1 MLRVYMLLAFKVLQR
16 RKFYT
21 FISLFCISVTLMVVL
36 LVSSLIENITHPP
49 GAERNSER
57 FLAVEKMSITAA
69 NGRSNQRT
77 QPGYQFLNAVI
88 KPMET
93 PELTSIFSTRSQV
106 SGFRN
111 EKAIKSQLKRTD
123 SQYWKILQFDFI
135 EGRPFSETEAKQGQ
149 HVVVISED
157 TARQY
162 FDENS
167 ALGQSITVGGEI
179 YQVIGVVEN
188 VSVLHWNASADIW
201 VPLFANASTAF
212 TQQAMGGFMG
222 LIMAETPEQI
232 PAMKKEFNKRLA
244 AYKHPDP
251 KNWPVVVASANS
263 KFEQIARL
271 FSKDLDVPP
280 KTKELTMGIMITM
293 VLFMLLPTINLV
305 NLNISRIL
313 ERASEIGVRK
323 SFGARST
330 HLISQFMLENII
342 LTCIGGVI
350 GFVLTLLCMYLISVS
365 GVVPFHSFEI
375 NFRVLAV
382 AISVILFFGILSGV
396 YPAWKMSRMNPIN
409 ALKGA
414 I

>member
-36 LVSSLIENITHPP
+36 LISSLIENITHPP

-57 FLAVEKMSITAA
+57 FLAVDKVSITAA
-69 NGRSNQRT
+69 NGRANQRDL
-77 QPGYQFLNAVI
+77 PGYQFLNAVM
-88 KPMET
+88 KPMKT
-93 PELTSIFSTRSQV
+93 PELTSIFSMQSQAI
-106 SGFRN
+106 GFRN
-111 EKAIKSQLKRTD
+111 GKRIKSYLKRTD

-135 EGRPFSETEAKQGQ
+135 EGRPFSKAEAEQGQ
-149 HVVVISED
+149 HLAVISED

-162 FDENS
+162 FDEDS
-167 ALGQSITVGGEI
+167 ALGKSLTVGRVS
-179 YQVIGVVEN
+179 YQVIGVVKN
-188 VSVLHWNASADIW
+188 VSVLHLNAFSNIW
-201 VPLFANASTAF
+201 VPLFATASTAF
-212 TQQAMGGFMG
+212 TEQAMGGFTG
-222 LIMAETPEQI
+222 LIMAETSQQVQE
-232 PAMKKEFNKRLA
+232 MKREFHQRLA
-244 AYKHPDP
+244 DYKHPDP
-251 KNWPVVVASANS
+251 KKWPVVTASANT

-271 FSKDLDVPP
+271 FNRDLNVPP
-280 KTKELTMGIMITM
+280 KTKELTMWLIVAM
-293 VLFMLLPTINLV
+293 VLFMLLPTINLI

-323 SFGARST
+323 SFGARSS

-350 GFVLTLLCMYLISVS
+350 GFALALLAMYFISLS

-375 NFRVLAV
+375 NFRVLGSTV
-382 AISVILFFGILSGV
+382 LVILFFGLLSGV

-414 I
+414 H

>member
-1 MLRVYMLLAFKVLQR
+1 MLRVYILLALKVLQR

-21 FISLFCISVTLMVVL
+21 FISLFCISVTLMVIL
-36 LVSSLIENITHPP
+36 LVTSLVENIIHPP
-49 GAERNSER
+49 GAERNSDR
-57 FLAVEKMSITAA
+57 FLAIEKMAVSASIG
-69 NGRSNQRT
+69 GRNRRE

-93 PELTSIFSTRSQV
+93 PQLTSIFSTKSEV
-106 SGFRN
+106 AGFRN
-111 EKAIKSQLKRTD
+111 GKRIKSQLKRTD
-123 SQYWKILQFDFI
+123 SQYWQILQFYFI

-149 HVVVISED
+149 HVAVISED

-162 FDENS
+162 FDDNS
-167 ALGQSITVGGEI
+167 AVGKSLTVSGES

-201 VPLFANASTAF
+201 VPLFASASTAF
-212 TQQAMGGFMG
+212 TKQAMGGFMG
-222 LIMAETPEQI
+222 LIMAEKAEQV
-232 PAMKKEFNKRLA
+232 PTMKREFNKRLA

-251 KNWPVVVASANS
+251 KRWPIVVSSANT
-263 KFEQIARL
+263 KFEQVARL
-271 FSKDLDVPP
+271 YHRDLDSRP
-280 KTKELTMGIMITM
+280 KTKELTIGIIVTMI
-293 VLFMLLPTINLV
+293 LFMLLPTINLI

-323 SFGARST
+323 NFGARSS
-330 HLISQFMLENII
+330 HLITQFLLENII

-350 GFVLTLLCMYLISVS
+350 GFVLALLSMYFISVS

-375 NFRVLAV
+375 NFRVLAAAV
-382 AISVILFFGILSGV
+382 SVILFFGILSGV
-396 YPAWKMSRMNPIN
+396 YPAWKMSRMNPIK

>member
-1 MLRVYMLLAFKVLQR
+1 MLLAFKVLRR

-36 LVSSLIENITHPP
+36 LVTSLLENITHPP

-57 FLAVEKMSITAA
+57 FLAIDKVSITAA
-69 NGRSNQRT
+69 GGRGNERDL
-77 QPGYQFLNAVI
+77 PGYQFLNAVM
-88 KPMET
+88 KPMQT
-93 PELTSIFSTRSQV
+93 PVLSSIFSMQSQTL
-106 SGFRN
+106 GFRN
-111 EKAIKSQLKRTD
+111 GKRIKSYLKRTD
-123 SQYWKILQFDFI
+123 SQYWKILEFDFI
-135 EGRPFSETEAKQGQ
+135 EGRPFSETEAKNGQ
-149 HVVVISED
+149 YVAVITEN

-162 FDENS
+162 FDEES
-167 ALGQSITVGGEI
+167 ALGKSLTVGRVS
-179 YQVIGVVEN
+179 YQVIGVVKN
-188 VSVLHWNASADIW
+188 ISVLHLNAYSDIW

-212 TQQAMGGFMG
+212 TKQTMGGFMG
-222 LIMAETPEQI
+222 LIMAATPEDV
-232 PAMKKEFNKRLA
+232 PAMKSEFNKQLA

-251 KNWPVVVASANS
+251 KKWPTVVASANS

-271 FSKDLDVPP
+271 FNRDLNVPP
-280 KTKELTMGIMITM
+280 KTKELTIGLIVAM
-293 VLFMLLPTINLV
+293 VLFMLLPTINLI

-323 SFGARST
+323 SFGARSS
-330 HLISQFMLENII
+330 HLITQFLLENII

-350 GFVLTLLCMYLISVS
+350 GFALALLCMYFISVS
-365 GVVPFHSFEI
+365 GIVPFHSFEI
-375 NFRVLAV
+375 NFRVLAAAV
-382 AISVILFFGILSGV
+382 SVVLFFGLLSGV

>member
-1 MLRVYMLLAFKVLQR
+1 MLRVYMLLAFKVLRR

-57 FLAVEKMSITAA
+57 FLAIEKMSITAA

-111 EKAIKSQLKRTD
+111 GKAIKSQLKRTD

-149 HVVVISED
+149 HLAVISED

-167 ALGQSITVGGEI
+167 ALGQSITVGGES

-232 PAMKKEFNKRLA
+232 PAMKREFNKRLA

-271 FSKDLDVPP
+271 FSKDLDLPP

-323 SFGARST
+323 SFGARSS

-342 LTCIGGVI
+342 LTCIGGAI
-350 GFVLTLLCMYLISVS
+350 GFVLALLSMYLISVS

-375 NFRVLAV
+375 NFRVLAI
-382 AISVILFFGILSGV
+382 AISVILFFGVLSGV

>member
-1 MLRVYMLLAFKVLQR
+1 MLRVYILLALKVLQR

-21 FISLFCISVTLMVVL
+21 FISLFCISVTLMVIL
-36 LVSSLIENITHPP
+36 LVTSLVENIIHPP

-57 FLAVEKMSITAA
+57 FLAIEKMAISTSIG
-69 NGRSNQRT
+69 GRNQRT

-106 SGFRN
+106 AGFRN
-111 EKAIKSQLKRTD
+111 GKRIKSQLKRTD

-135 EGRPFSETEAKQGQ
+135 EGRPFSEAEAKQGQ
-149 HVVVISED
+149 HVAVISED

-162 FDENS
+162 FDDSS
-167 ALGQSITVGGEI
+167 ALDKLLTVGGES

-201 VPLFANASTAF
+201 VPLFANDSTAF
-212 TQQAMGGFMG
+212 TNQVMGGFMG
-222 LIMAETPEQI
+222 LIMAETPEQVS
-232 PAMKKEFNKRLA
+232 AMKIEFNKRLA

-251 KNWPVVVASANS
+251 IRWPVVVSSANT

-271 FSKDLDVPP
+271 YHRDLDSPP
-280 KTKELTMGIMITM
+280 KTKELTIGIIVTMI
-293 VLFMLLPTINLV
+293 LFMLLPTINLI

-323 SFGARST
+323 SFGARSS
-330 HLISQFMLENII
+330 HLITQFLLENII

-350 GFVLTLLCMYLISVS
+350 GFALALLSMYFISVS

-375 NFRVLAV
+375 NFRVLAA
-382 AISVILFFGILSGV
+382 AISVILFFGILSGG